1 MTPATTLRRTVGA
14 LVLAQLAVLLSCQ
27 QPQRREVA
35 VESRADT
42 NHLAA
47 IAADFVSW
55 GPVDSHVRRA
65 PTDCRAPVAV
75 GARLSAASG
84 ADGHCEKLYRLYA
97 RDPAAYLAVESGA
110 SQVGQVLVK
119 QSFELVPFA
128 MPGPGRV
135 PDHVVQLPDGSL
147 ATLGAPTGLF
157 VMEHDGTDC
166 GEASWTFATLA
177 PDGTVTGEGRIASC
191 ISCHRAA
198 PHGGLFG
205 LDTSARVFAR

>member
-1 MTPATTLRRTVGA
+1 MSIRRAEALALAALLAATALASCKQYEPAD
-14 LVLAQLAVLLSCQ
+14 
-27 QPQRREVA
+27 
-35 VESRADT
+35 RAAPPPDT

-55 GPVDSHVRRA
+55 GPVDTHVRRA
-65 PTDCRAPVAV
+65 PTDCRGPVAV
-75 GARLSAASG
+75 GARLSEASG
-84 ADGHCEKLYRLYA
+84 ADGHAEKLYRLYA

-119 QSFELVPFA
+119 QSFELVPYE

-135 PDHVVQLPDGSL
+135 PAHVVQLPDGSL

-157 VMEHDGTDC
+157 VMEHDGTDR

-177 PDGTVTGEGRIASC
+177 PDGTVTGEGRMASC
-191 ISCHRAA
+191 IDCHRDA

-205 LDTSARVFAR
+205 LR